1 MGFYVTGSECERRE
15 KTHPPS
21 KNRVWD
27 FFATFHTCAG
37 QNIASAQYPR
47 PENEPTPT
55 ATASGARYYGY
66 RFYSPQLGRWI
77 SRDPIEEEGGINVFA
92 FVLNG
97 PIDEIDPDGLSIS
110 DYFSRIKQWAR
121 QQWFDSAV
129 KYGNLPPGLP
139 RELLRQ
145 YIWEVET
152 DFSLSADR
160 FVNEVRPRG
169 SVYSPNASGA
179 SLPEALKADLRTK
192 CSSSGAKFTGNYRF
206 VAFDSGHR
214 TGGLG
219 RFIMNAYVD
228 ICCMSPTA
236 WELKGT
242 AQLIPEKWDFDWK
255 LWPLIKEQ
263 YLKSV
268 HRLPWRYGRETR
280 TFLGSFI
287 PGKPFLVRAAP
298 VNIYEKSGDNFATF
312 SK

>member
-1 MGFYVTGSECERRE
+1 MGFYVTGSECECRE

-121 QQWFDSAV
+121 QQWFD
-129 KYGNLPPGLP
+129 
-139 RELLRQ
+139 
-145 YIWEVET
+145 
-152 DFSLSADR
+152 
-160 FVNEVRPRG
+160 
-169 SVYSPNASGA
+169 
-179 SLPEALKADLRTK
+179 
-192 CSSSGAKFTGNYRF
+192 
-206 VAFDSGHR
+206 
-214 TGGLG
+214 
-219 RFIMNAYVD
+219 
-228 ICCMSPTA
+228 
-236 WELKGT
+236 
-242 AQLIPEKWDFDWK
+242 
-255 LWPLIKEQ
+255 
-263 YLKSV
+263 
-268 HRLPWRYGRETR
+268 
-280 TFLGSFI
+280 
-287 PGKPFLVRAAP
+287 
-298 VNIYEKSGDNFATF
+298 
-312 SK
+312 